1 MAENNTTQTEINS
14 ELNKVKTPKLSL
26 DAEDRTVDTGYA
38 IPSMEAMSIPQDS
51 NIAAGSMNESMLSEE
66 ERKQIDEFCKQ
77 IDVTDV
83 KLLNSY
89 GSGAQ
94 KGISS
99 FSTSITSYV
108 KPKEFGEV
116 GDSLRELR
124 VAISSTVTPEKK
136 GIFGLFQKGKA
147 KVTYLIANY
156 ESAET
161 SIRKI
166 EKDLQVHQQTLTK
179 DVYVFDQMYDMNL
192 EYYKE
197 LTMYIIA
204 GKKALELARNGR
216 MVELRNKAE
225 LTQDQL
231 DIQLYRDYS
240 DACKRFEKRLFD
252 LETTRLVS
260 IQMAPQIRLLQQ
272 ADQEVVDKLRSNVIN
287 TIPLWRNQM
296 VLALGI
302 EHSRRA
308 LDAQSAITEMTNEM
322 FRVNAERL
330 KQGAIDAA
338 AAAEKAVVDVETLRV
353 VNQEIISSINEV
365 VRIHE
370 EGTKR
375 RMEAQNELAKIED
388 ELKAALLEAGSR

>member
-1 MAENNTTQTEINS
+1 MAEMNTTQMGIDS
-14 ELNKVKTPKLSL
+14 ELDQVKTPKLSL
-26 DAEDRTVDTGYA
+26 NAEERKIDTSFGGPPVA
-38 IPSMEAMSIPQDS
+38 AMSMPQES
-51 NIAAGSMNESMLSEE
+51 NVAAGSINESMLSDE
-66 ERKQIDEFCKQ
+66 ERKQVDEFCKQ

-83 KLLNSY
+83 RMLNSY

-99 FSTSITSYV
+99 FSSSITSYV

-116 GDSLRELR
+116 GDSLRDLR
-124 VAISSTVTPEKK
+124 TAISSTVTPEKK
-136 GIFGLFQKGKA
+136 GVLGIFQKGKA
-147 KVTYLIANY
+147 KVTYLISNY

-166 EKDLQVHQQTLTK
+166 EQDLQRHQQTLTK
-179 DVYVFDQMYDMNL
+179 DVFVFDQMYNMNL

-204 GKKALELARNGR
+204 GKKALDLAWNGR
-216 MVELRNKAE
+216 LVELRTKAE

-231 DIQLYRDYS
+231 DIQLYRDYV
-240 DACKRFEKRLFD
+240 DACTRFEKRIFD

-272 ADQEVVDKLRSNVIN
+272 ADQEIVDKLRSNVIN

-322 FRVNAERL
+322 FRINAETLR
-330 KQGAIDAA
+330 QGAIDAA
-338 AAAEKAVVDVETLRV
+338 TAAERAVVDVETLKV
-353 VNQEIISSINEV
+353 VNQEIIKSINEV

-375 RMEAQNELAKIED
+375 RMDAQNELAKIED
-388 ELKAALLEAGSR
+388 ELKTALLEAGSR

>member
-1 MAENNTTQTEINS
+1 
-14 ELNKVKTPKLSL
+14 
-26 DAEDRTVDTGYA
+26 
-38 IPSMEAMSIPQDS
+38 
-51 NIAAGSMNESMLSEE
+51 
-66 ERKQIDEFCKQ
+66 
-77 IDVTDV
+77 
-83 KLLNSY
+83 
-89 GSGAQ
+89 
-94 KGISS
+94 
-99 FSTSITSYV
+99 
-108 KPKEFGEV
+108 
-116 GDSLRELR
+116 
-124 VAISSTVTPEKK
+124 
-136 GIFGLFQKGKA
+136 
-147 KVTYLIANY
+147 
-156 ESAET
+156 
-161 SIRKI
+161 
-166 EKDLQVHQQTLTK
+166 
-179 DVYVFDQMYDMNL
+179 MNL
-192 EYYKE
+192 EYYNE

-204 GKKALELARNGR
+204 RKKALELARNGR

-338 AAAEKAVVDVETLRV
+338 AAAEKAVVDVATLRV

-375 RMEAQNELAKIED
+375 RTEAQNELAKIED
-388 ELKAALLEAGSR
+388 ELKVALLEAGSR

>member
-1 MAENNTTQTEINS
+1 M
-14 ELNKVKTPKLSL
+14 
-26 DAEDRTVDTGYA
+26 
-38 IPSMEAMSIPQDS
+38 
-51 NIAAGSMNESMLSEE
+51 
-66 ERKQIDEFCKQ
+66 
-77 IDVTDV
+77 
-83 KLLNSY
+83 
-89 GSGAQ
+89 
-94 KGISS
+94 
-99 FSTSITSYV
+99 
-108 KPKEFGEV
+108 
-116 GDSLRELR
+116 
-124 VAISSTVTPEKK
+124 
-136 GIFGLFQKGKA
+136 
-147 KVTYLIANY
+147 IANY

-166 EKDLQVHQQTLTK
+166 EKDLQVHQQTLIK

-375 RMEAQNELAKIED
+375 RTEAQNELAKIED
-388 ELKAALLEAGSR
+388 ELKVALLEAGSR

>member
-1 MAENNTTQTEINS
+1 MAA
-14 ELNKVKTPKLSL
+14 V
-26 DAEDRTVDTGYA
+26 
-38 IPSMEAMSIPQDS
+38 
-51 NIAAGSMNESMLSEE
+51 
-66 ERKQIDEFCKQ
+66 
-77 IDVTDV
+77 
-83 KLLNSY
+83 SY
-89 GSGAQ
+89 
-94 KGISS
+94 
-99 FSTSITSYV
+99 TH
-108 KPKEFGEV
+108 
-116 GDSLRELR
+116 L
-124 VAISSTVTPEKK
+124 
-136 GIFGLFQKGKA
+136 
-147 KVTYLIANY
+147 
-156 ESAET
+156 
-161 SIRKI
+161 
-166 EKDLQVHQQTLTK
+166 
-179 DVYVFDQMYDMNL
+179 
-192 EYYKE
+192 
-197 LTMYIIA
+197 IIA

-240 DACKRFEKRLFD
+240 DACTRFEKRLFD

-272 ADQEVVDKLRSNVIN
+272 ADQEIVDKLRSNVIN

-322 FRVNAERL
+322 FRVNAETLR
-330 KQGAIDAA
+330 QGAIDAA
-338 AAAEKAVVDVETLRV
+338 AAAERAVVDVETLKV
-353 VNQEIISSINEV
+353 VNQEIIKSINEV

-375 RMEAQNELAKIED
+375 RMDAQNELAKIED

>member
-1 MAENNTTQTEINS
+1 MA
-14 ELNKVKTPKLSL
+14 KTL
-26 DAEDRTVDTGYA
+26 DDR
-38 IPSMEAMSIPQDS
+38 
-51 NIAAGSMNESMLSEE
+51 LSEVE
-66 ERKQIDEFCKQ
+66 SIIRQPSFLENKGLGNEVGYYVFDYPPEQELMVRSRIAEMKEKFNTPDSGFRIVEFDLYDMVIDILIEKGYLEKCFEFEKKKGFERITKS
-77 IDVTDV
+77 VGNM
-83 KLLNSY
+83 LR
-89 GSGAQ
+89 
-94 KGISS
+94 ISS
-99 FSTSITSYV
+99 D
-108 KPKEFGEV
+108 E
-116 GDSLRELR
+116 SLIVQRIREGIPERAVVFLTGIGKIYPILR
-124 VAISSTVTPEKK
+124 SHKILNNLHQAI
-136 GIFGLFQKGKA
+136 
-147 KVTYLIANY
+147 
-156 ESAET
+156 
-161 SIRKI
+161 
-166 EKDLQVHQQTLTK
+166 DQVPVIMFYPGK

-204 GKKALELARNGR
+204 GKKALEIARNGR

-231 DIQLYRDYS
+231 DIQVYRDYS